1 MEQGREIKNFV
12 FAHKRTTAIIF
23 GVTAAVWV
31 LLACDLVPQYQR
43 TVVTTFLSY
52 FFPVWIVIGY
62 VGYGLLA
69 RISEGERKNQTRD
82 DRRFY
87 YSILHDR
94 EPTDEELDGHPHRAN
109 ARQESD
115 ADEAADKG
123 EGGY

>member
-1 MEQGREIKNFV
+1 MQQGREIKDCV

-23 GVTAAVWV
+23 GVTVAVWV
-31 LLACDLVPQYQR
+31 LLAWDFVPQYQR

-52 FFPVWIVIGY
+52 FFPVWIIIGY

-69 RISEGERKNQTRD
+69 KISETERKNQTQD

-94 EPTDEELDGHPHRAN
+94 NRTDEELNGHPHGAK

-115 ADEAADKG
+115 AGEAADEG
-123 EGGY
+123 EGGH